1 MMCVAA
7 SCVWLRIF
15 FIETLAV
22 LGPIGQRH
30 IARAQE
36 FVVEPECGVQ
46 IVGCVS
52 AFREFQIIPQQLSVH
67 GVCAVFYNGLG
78 TLDGRFAAQV
88 GYTLLCGEYHYRVLA
103 MVYVRYHGYNGAYL
117 AAFCY

>member
-7 SCVWLRIF
+7 PCVWLRIF
-15 FIETLAV
+15 FIETLTV

-52 AFREFQIIPQQLSVH
+52 AFREFQIIPQQLSTRT
-67 GVCAVFYNGLG
+67 ATTFLPA
-78 TLDGRFAAQV
+78 R
-88 GYTLLCGEYHYRVLA
+88 R
-103 MVYVRYHGYNGAYL
+103 
-117 AAFCY
+117 

>member
-7 SCVWLRIF
+7 PCVWLRIF

-36 FVVEPECGVQ
+36 SHNNKGKEENERRAEIFHQEQKPDAPDRKKNVFGKASCGLQVLQ
-46 IVGCVS
+46 RRRADKDKCDFHN
-52 AFREFQIIPQQLSVH
+52 FRRL
-67 GVCAVFYNGLG
+67 N
-78 TLDGRFAAQV
+78 R
-88 GYTLLCGEYHYRVLA
+88 
-103 MVYVRYHGYNGAYL
+103 
-117 AAFCY
+117 